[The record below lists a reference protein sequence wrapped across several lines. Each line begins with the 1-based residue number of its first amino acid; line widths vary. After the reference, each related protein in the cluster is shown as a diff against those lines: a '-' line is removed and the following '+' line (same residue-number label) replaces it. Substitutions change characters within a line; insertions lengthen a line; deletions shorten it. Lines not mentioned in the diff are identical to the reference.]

1 MSKKKKCNVC
11 EEKFKPDE
19 RHEKEDLIWCDDCF
33 YEEFSFCYSCDNTE
47 RWDDICIVGDDTY
60 CNTCTNEYFFKCN
73 DCNEYRNNDYRN
85 TGQYGSYFCD
95 ECIFNDHSTCD
106 NCDEITHLENLYHN
120 ENEDCTL
127 CNSCN
132 NSFSIIKPYNYTPT
146 PIFHASKNEPSYSR
160 YNDTEKRLVFGFEL
174 EVENKG
180 DYTNTHCAEKLK
192 EIGKELI
199 YFKEDSS
206 INNGFE
212 IVSHPMTYKYFK
224 ENKRLFNNILK
235 TAIALGLRSY
245 NTTTCGLHISIC
257 RKAFTHS
264 HYLKFINFFN
274 STKNHNILRA
284 ISQRNESSLNRWCSL
299 TKFSNKNELIKFSK
313 VKNNG
318 QSLDRY
324 LALNIQNTERLEVRL
339 FRGTLK
345 LDSFLKGFE
354 CVFAIFD
361 FCKQMSFSDLEIS
374 SKKTVNDIDEKVKNQ
389 NIETKGTSIAQI
401 RPNLVQKRYFHTFV
415 HKNKKQFKNLDLFLS
430 EKYATFYNV
439 DKSESKINDLN
450 QILNQNK
457 GGYYSCV

>member
-1 MSKKKKCNVC
+1 MISPRMEEAKKKIIFMINRCFTISVIL
-11 EEKFKPDE
+11 F
-19 RHEKEDLIWCDDCF
+19 LIPIPFILF
-33 YEEFSFCYSCDNTE
+33 Y
-47 RWDDICIVGDDTY
+47 
-60 CNTCTNEYFFKCN
+60 
-73 DCNEYRNNDYRN
+73 
-85 TGQYGSYFCD
+85 
-95 ECIFNDHSTCD
+95 
-106 NCDEITHLENLYHN
+106 
-120 ENEDCTL
+120 
-127 CNSCN
+127 
-132 NSFSIIKPYNYTPT
+132 
-146 PIFHASKNEPSYSR
+146 
-160 YNDTEKRLVFGFEL
+160 
-174 EVENKG
+174 
-180 DYTNTHCAEKLK
+180 
-192 EIGKELI
+192 
-199 YFKEDSS
+199 
-206 INNGFE
+206 
-212 IVSHPMTYKYFK
+212 
-224 ENKRLFNNILK
+224 
-235 TAIALGLRSY
+235 
-245 NTTTCGLHISIC
+245 
-257 RKAFTHS
+257 FT
-264 HYLKFINFFN
+264 INFFSTN
-274 STKNHNILRA
+274 SIA
-284 ISQRNESSLNRWCSL
+284 
-299 TKFSNKNELIKFSK
+299 NKNELIKFSK

-361 FCKQMSFSDLEIS
+361 FCKQMSFSDVEIS